1 MAKKLFI
8 ILPILFL
15 LSYLLLCPR
24 EAVVAS
30 ANGLLLWFYT
40 LLPTLLPFMILT
52 NLVNSMHLSD
62 SIVYVL
68 RPILQPLLKISKNG
82 CFILLMGLLCGFPM
96 GGKLCGDF
104 IRQGRISTKE
114 AQYLLTIS
122 NMASPAFILSYILI
136 SCLHIEINIGKYF
149 FCIYF
154 PLFLWAIVARYF
166 FYPDNFIQQKENLA
180 NIDFPKINFHIIDQC
195 IMDGFEVIT
204 KLGGYLI
211 LFSILNSLLQKVPF
225 LSLTAKNII
234 ILFTEITNGTRVI
247 MDTSIS
253 TPAKTILILAAAN
266 FGGFSFLA
274 QTASMIKDTGLSMK
288 IYIKEKAII
297 SIMTAFLSYILFI

>member
-1 MAKKLFI
+1 MAKKLFL
-8 ILPILFL
+8 ILPIIFL

-24 EAVVAS
+24 EAVFAS

-52 NLVNSMHLSD
+52 NLVNVMHLSD

-68 RPILQPLLKISKNG
+68 KPVLQPLFKISKNG

-104 IRQGRISTKE
+104 VRQNRISTKE

-122 NMASPAFILSYILI
+122 NMASPAFILSYIFM
-136 SCLHIEINIGKYF
+136 SSLHIENEIGKYL

-154 PLFLWAIVARYF
+154 PLLLWAIVARYF
-166 FYPDNFIQQKENLA
+166 FYPNQFILPKDNLENS
-180 NIDFPKINFHIIDQC
+180 DFPKMNFKIIDQC
-195 IMDGFEVIT
+195 IMDAFTVIT

-211 LFSILNSLLQKVPF
+211 LFSILSSLLQKVPF
-225 LSLTAKNII
+225 LSLPAKNIM

-253 TPAKTILILAAAN
+253 TSVKTVLVLTAVN
-266 FGGFSFLA
+266 FGGLSFLA
-274 QTASMIKDTGLSMK
+274 QTASMVKDTGLSMK

>member
-52 NLVNSMHLSD
+52 NLVNVMRLSD

-68 RPILQPLLKISKNG
+68 KPILQPLFKISKNG

-104 IRQGRISTKE
+104 VRQGRISIKE

-122 NMASPAFILSYILI
+122 NMASPAFILSYIFM
-136 SCLHIEINIGKYF
+136 SSLHIENEIGKYLL
-149 FCIYF
+149 CIYL

-166 FYPDNFIQQKENLA
+166 FYPDQFILQKDNLSVT
-180 NIDFPKINFHIIDQC
+180 DLPKINFKIIDQC
-195 IMDGFEVIT
+195 IMDAFAVIT

-211 LFSILNSLLQKVPF
+211 LFSILSSLLQKVPF
-225 LSLTAKNII
+225 LSLPAKNIM

-253 TPAKTILILAAAN
+253 TPVKTVLVLTAVN
-266 FGGFSFLA
+266 FGGLSFLA